1 MAVFELCE
9 YKCGLGE
16 FADAAGA
23 DGDPL
28 ECSPA
33 AGEQR
38 EAAFAEA
45 AGGAVQGVVGLGVG
59 GEDLPVSGLFDRHL
73 DPVPSSARR

>member
-1 MAVFELCE
+1 MAVFEPCE
-9 YKCGLGE
+9 HKCGLGE
-16 FADAAGA
+16 FAEAAGA

-45 AGGAVQGVVGLGVG
+45 AGGAVQGVVGLVVR
-59 GEDLPVSGLFDRHL
+59 GEGL
-73 DPVPSSARR
+73 SADGC